1 MNDQKQNN
9 RSFLLVKLVYAH
21 LNHLKL
27 CCFSVVL
34 LAFTITFIFTLAYYS
49 HRFSL
54 HNINIITIQ
63 TPQKLHALNTPLSP
77 SASKNYSYEYNHA
90 IESYPLHESSS
101 DEELM
106 RKASKVTRIENFGVP
121 KIAFMFLIKG
131 SLPLAPLWE
140 KLFKGHEGFYTIYVH
155 SDPSYKSSAELN
167 SGVFR
172 GRMIPSKKVEW
183 GKFNMIEAELR
194 LLANALQDVS
204 NQRFLLLSETCIPLF
219 NFSTIYS
226 YLINSTQSYVQ
237 AYDKSGPAARGRY
250 KHRLGPNITVQD
262 WRKGS
267 QWFEMD
273 RELAIKVMSDQRY
286 FLSFKG
292 ACLKSAC
299 YADEHY
305 LPTWMNMNAGRRNSN
320 RSITW
325 VNWSKGGCH
334 PAKYDRIHITGEFL
348 KKLRNWK
355 TCQYNGKKTNICI
368 LFARKFMPKTLNR
381 LLKLAPLIM
390 GF

>member
-1 MNDQKQNN
+1 M
-9 RSFLLVKLVYAH
+9 R
-21 LNHLKL
+21 
-27 CCFSVVL
+27 
-34 LAFTITFIFTLAYYS
+34 
-49 HRFSL
+49 R
-54 HNINIITIQ
+54 
-63 TPQKLHALNTPLSP
+63 
-77 SASKNYSYEYNHA
+77 ASN
-90 IESYPLHESSS
+90 
-101 DEELM
+101 
-106 RKASKVTRIENFGVP
+106 VTRMENFGVP

-140 KLFKGHEGFYTIYVH
+140 KLFKGHERLYTIYVH

-204 NQRFLLLSETCIPLF
+204 NQRFVLLSETCIPLF

-305 LPTWMNMNAGRRNSN
+305 LPTWMNMNAGQRNSN

-334 PAKYDRIHITGEFL
+334 PTKYDRIHITEGQEKPNVDESKENDDNPKGDEQEDNPTGNEQDVQNIDNNEISMNYVSTKTQWNRKDVIVNETFANSIAIDIVSDENDVEPRTVEECRRRSIWPKWKEAMLAEL
-348 KKLRNWK
+348 KSLEKREVF
-355 TCQYNGKKTNICI
+355 GKI
-368 LFARKFMPKTLNR
+368 TLTP
-381 LLKLAPLIM
+381 AD
-390 GF
+390 F